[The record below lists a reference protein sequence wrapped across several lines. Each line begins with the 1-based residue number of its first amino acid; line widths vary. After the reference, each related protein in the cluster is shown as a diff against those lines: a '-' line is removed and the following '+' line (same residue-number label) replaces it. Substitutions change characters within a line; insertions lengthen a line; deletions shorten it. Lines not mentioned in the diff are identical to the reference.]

1 KENLSGVSLKRIK
14 HGLICA
20 LFKELYIGIN
30 IDNCRSNQ
38 EKFLDK
44 MRKLLFGLIMVSIG
58 ITSCVKDEFNVDEEI
73 AIIGTEWKG
82 KGKLNVDSDSV
93 ELSLNFLKD
102 GILHAAYDTTKW
114 EGTYNFNLEANEG
127 IIIDTADR

>member
-1 KENLSGVSLKRIK
+1 
-14 HGLICA
+14 
-20 LFKELYIGIN
+20 
-30 IDNCRSNQ
+30 
-38 EKFLDK
+38 

-58 ITSCVKDEFNVDEEI
+58 ITSCVKDEFNLDEEI

-127 IIIDTADR
+127 IIIDTADREVPFSIKIDTLKFFSLEGDTIRLQKIK